1 MNWNNGTIFRV
12 YVVATNADITN
23 STFNTKV
30 NINQQL
36 LNNKVV
42 MGIENLILYPSLDT
56 DDKKNYWAGLA
67 MIQLASLNLPSYIDY
82 TSVSTDVYGGSNG
95 NTSVFGRIPLVL
107 ASSLP
112 NATNNTIPRFI
123 YNHIF
128 NKDSIMY
135 EMLNNPN
142 ALANGNLN
150 IKILDGA
157 GNNIPNDYILALS
170 FIFVV
175 YKPDNKYN

>member
-12 YVVATNADITN
+12 YVVASSNDIKN
-23 STFNTKV
+23 SSLNVKV

-42 MGIENLILYPSLDT
+42 MGIENFILYPNLNT
-56 DDKKNYWAGLA
+56 DEKKNFWASSSL
-67 MIQLASLNLPSYIDY
+67 IQLGSSSLPSYIDY
-82 TSVSTDVYGGSNG
+82 SSITTDIVNGSSS
-95 NTSVFGRIPLVL
+95 NTNIFGRIPLVL
-107 ASSLP
+107 SSSVS
-112 NATNNTIPRFI
+112 NAAGNVIPRFT
-123 YNHIF
+123 YNYTF

-150 IKILDGA
+150 IRILDEG
-157 GNNIPNDYILALS
+157 GNGLLDNFISALS
-170 FIFVV
+170 FTIVI

>member
-12 YVVATNADITN
+12 YVVASTNDIKN

-42 MGIENLILYPSLDT
+42 MGIENLVLYPSLDT
-56 DDKKNYWAGLA
+56 DNKKNYWANVA

-82 TSVSTDVYGGSNG
+82 TSVSEDIPGGMAG
-95 NTSVFGRIPLVL
+95 NTSVFGRIPLIL

-112 NATNNTIPRFI
+112 TVTNNVVPRFI
-123 YNHIF
+123 YNHTF

-150 IKILDGA
+150 IKILDET
-157 GNNIPNDYILALS
+157 GNNIPNDFILSLS
-170 FIFVV
+170 FTLVV

>member
-12 YVVATNADITN
+12 YVVASSNDINN
-23 STFNTKV
+23 SSFNVKV

-42 MGIENLILYPSLDT
+42 MGIENFVLYPNLNT
-56 DDKKNYWAGLA
+56 DQKKNFWAYSSV
-67 MIQLASLNLPSYIDY
+67 IQLASSSLPPYIDY
-82 TSVSTDVYGGSNG
+82 SSITEDIVNGSSS
-95 NTSVFGRIPLVL
+95 NTTIFGRIPLVL
-107 ASSLP
+107 SPSLE
-112 NATNNTIPRFI
+112 NSAGNVIPRFI
-123 YNHIF
+123 YNYTF

-150 IKILDGA
+150 IRILDEG
-157 GNNIPNDYILALS
+157 GNPILPDFISALS
-170 FIFVV
+170 FTLVI
-175 YKPDNKYN
+175 YKPNIKYN

>member
-1 MNWNNGTIFRV
+1 MIWDNGTIFRV
-12 YVVATNADITN
+12 YVVTTDTDIKN
-23 STFNTKV
+23 SSFNTKV
-30 NINQQL
+30 SINQQL

-82 TSVSTDVYGGSNG
+82 SSVSTAVYGGSSG
-95 NTSVFGRIPLVL
+95 NTSVFGRIPLIL
-107 ASSLP
+107 SPSLE
-112 NATNNTIPRFI
+112 NAAGNVIPRFI
-123 YNHIF
+123 YNHTF

-135 EMLNNPN
+135 EMLNNQN
-142 ALANGNLN
+142 ALSNGNLN

-157 GNNIPNDYILALS
+157 GNNIQDNYILALS
-170 FIFVV
+170 FTLVV
-175 YKPDNKYN
+175 YKPDSKYN